1 MSSWHADA
9 NSQSFGSGARIL
21 VISPHEEVRI
31 VTADRLS
38 IETPDHNRVSAL
50 VLDRTRDHLTLCLS
64 DGRPLCLSNHPA
76 NDSSEEPNGT
86 SFSRQLWIVN

>member
-1 MSSWHADA
+1 MSSWQADA

-21 VISPHEEVRI
+21 VISLHEEVRI

-64 DGRPLCLSNHPA
+64 DGQALCLSNHPV
-76 NDSSEEPNGT
+76 NDSSAEANAT